1 MTSADGPLAG
11 LRASFDM
18 AERFAREVSEFRS
31 NVPVPAYNQLR
42 YAGYHLLK
50 ALDDRGRVVDE
61 AQVEKAVGH
70 CERAMYDAA
79 EAGLIQVVRELVL
92 FRLEYRSIRVSEVV
106 PTYSEMLVRARRA
119 QALVVEGRNRRGS
132 VEQHVQR
139 YMEAFRIL
147 AEDLELLNAS
157 RDDLNA
163 VRTRRIVET
172 RRFWTRLAVIAA
184 VPIVLALLF

>member
-1 MTSADGPLAG
+1 M
-11 LRASFDM
+11 
-18 AERFAREVSEFRS
+18 
-31 NVPVPAYNQLR
+31 
-42 YAGYHLLK
+42 
-50 ALDDRGRVVDE
+50 
-61 AQVEKAVGH
+61 
-70 CERAMYDAA
+70 
-79 EAGLIQVVRELVL
+79 
-92 FRLEYRSIRVSEVV
+92 

-172 RRFWTRLAVIAA
+172 RQFWTRLAVIAA

>member
-1 MTSADGPLAG
+1 M
-11 LRASFDM
+11 
-18 AERFAREVSEFRS
+18 
-31 NVPVPAYNQLR
+31 
-42 YAGYHLLK
+42 
-50 ALDDRGRVVDE
+50 
-61 AQVEKAVGH
+61 
-70 CERAMYDAA
+70 
-79 EAGLIQVVRELVL
+79 
-92 FRLEYRSIRVSEVV
+92 